1 MWNDVPIAVLNG
13 EKRGGSTVAD
23 LKETALVG
31 RLAARHGLSRDA
43 VETVLRALRSGGGS
57 MAQFSHAEFGGM
69 SQWSSGMTMVGDMF
83 NDALRAK
90 LNAVATDLAAY
101 LRENPDVARNEP
113 TEVSYRSQQLA
124 KGWPSGL
131 GTPSST
137 GSQNHLRYAIYP
149 DPRRLVIEDAGRR
162 TMYDTGDHVISGIA
176 QAQSTDATLTFRS
189 QNGLVRL
196 SELKKVEA

>member
-1 MWNDVPIAVLNG
+1 MD
-13 EKRGGSTVAD
+13 D
-23 LKETALVG
+23 LKETALIA

-90 LNAVATDLAAY
+90 LNAVATELVAH
-101 LRENPDVARNEP
+101 LRENPEAAHNEP
-113 TEVSYRSQQLA
+113 AEVSYRSQQQVPESWA
-124 KGWPSGL
+124 GGL

-149 DPRRLVIEDAGRR
+149 DTRRLVIEDAGQR
-162 TMYDTGDHVISGIA
+162 TIYDTGDHVISGIA
-176 QAQSTDATLTFRS
+176 QAQSKDATLTFRS

-196 SELKKVEA
+196 SELKKVDA

>member
-1 MWNDVPIAVLNG
+1 M
-13 EKRGGSTVAD
+13 AD
-23 LKETALVG
+23 LKETALVA

-101 LRENPDVARNEP
+101 LRENPEVARP
-113 TEVSYRSQQLA
+113 AEVSYRSQQQVG
-124 KGWPSGL
+124 KSWPSGL

-149 DPRRLVIEDAGRR
+149 DTRRLVIEDAGRR

-196 SELKKVEA
+196 SELKKVDA